1 MPVTFEPEFW
11 WDPVTQTVKFYA
23 RFEGRRIHC
32 AVSRPALED
41 VSRICGLV
49 PEDMEYAFREHRQ
62 QIEAKAM
69 EKMHAGRFEDEDK
82 IHVKAADLR
91 RSRNGPEARL
101 NIRRPVP
108 DA

>member
-1 MPVTFEPEFW
+1 MKAQAWHRERGAVAITFEPDFW
-11 WDPVTQTVKFYA
+11 WDPITQTVKFYA

-41 VSRICGLV
+41 VSKICGLV

-62 QIEAKAM
+62 KIEVKAL
-69 EKMHAGRFEDEDK
+69 EKIRTGRFEAEEK

-91 RSRNGPEARL
+91 R
-101 NIRRPVP
+101 
-108 DA
+108 